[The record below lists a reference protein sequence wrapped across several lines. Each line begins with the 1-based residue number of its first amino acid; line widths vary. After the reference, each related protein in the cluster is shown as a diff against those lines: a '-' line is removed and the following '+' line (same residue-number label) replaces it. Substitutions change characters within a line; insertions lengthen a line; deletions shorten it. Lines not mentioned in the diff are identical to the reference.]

1 MHTLEHLLALYLR
14 PRIKGYL
21 DCSPFGCRTVPPSV
35 LGTHPT
41 TEVARAL
48 KEALELVTK
57 TTWDQVPGTKKKECG
72 NYKDHSLF
80 CAQEWAKEILAK
92 GISSDPYERK
102 IVE

>member
-1 MHTLEHLLALYLR
+1 M
-14 PRIKGYL
+14 
-21 DCSPFGCRTVPPSV
+21 
-35 LGTHPT
+35 
-41 TEVARAL
+41 
-48 KEALELVTK
+48 K
-57 TTWDQVPGTKKKECG
+57 TTWDQVPGTKEKECG